1 MATGA
6 LASCWSGFAPNMLDI
21 APRHGAVLIGVSNTL
36 ATIPGVA
43 GVAITGW
50 LLDRT
55 GNYSTTFTLTAA
67 IAVFGALV
75 YFVFGSADQIDN

>member
-1 MATGA
+1 
-6 LASCWSGFAPNMLDI
+6 MLDI

-55 GNYSTTFTLTAA
+55 GSYSATFLLTAA
-67 IAVFGALV
+67 VAIAGALA
-75 YFVFGSADQIDN
+75 FFIFGSARRVDI